1 MYAHLPMRVIEKLF
15 SMGGW
20 LDASEAHQLEF
31 VQRVV
36 PEDELVDE
44 ARRWAAQLALIPSPS
59 FGHAKDQIRRSYE
72 LMGLSSVH
80 AALARYGPPREG
92 RRSIEAALHEGG
104 IAAALRQ
111 RDEGIDEDISRV

>member
-1 MYAHLPMRVIEKLF
+1 MRVMEKLF
-15 SMGGW
+15 LMGGW
-20 LDASEAHQLEF
+20 LGATEAHQLQF

-44 ARRWAAQLALIPSPS
+44 ARRWAAQLALIPSS
-59 FGHAKDQIRRSYE
+59 RFGHGKDQIRRSYE

-80 AALARYGPPREG
+80 AAIARYGPPREG
-92 RRSIEAALHEGG
+92 RSIEAALHEGG

-111 RDEGIDEDISRV
+111 RDEGIDDDISRV